1 MTTTTNDT
9 PPTTSAIQ
17 AVAPS
22 GGYAPRPLTQQAVL
36 VVGGTSGIGLAI
48 AEGFAAAGARVA
60 IAGRDRERG
69 AAALARLDQAHFLQA
84 DTADPDQ
91 TAALFEAA
99 EARLGG
105 IDTVVLST
113 GGNRLPMLLKDQSL
127 AEVQAGLTEDLAP
140 FLLAGRA
147 ALPPL
152 VRTGQRGGSGAV
164 IAIASDAGKVATPGE
179 AVIGA
184 GMAAIIQFMRGLAI
198 EGKRDGIRANTITPS
213 LVEGTP
219 LTERLMAPGTFSA
232 KLFAKAR
239 PLAHLG
245 PTEAAD
251 LAALAVFLASP
262 AARRITGQ
270 AISVNGGISAA

>member
-1 MTTTTNDT
+1 MSDRD
-9 PPTTSAIQ
+9 PPTGFT
-17 AVAPS
+17 
-22 GGYAPRPLTQQAVL
+22 PRPLAEQRVL
-36 VVGGTSGIGLAI
+36 VLGGTSGIGLETTHAFLG
-48 AEGFAAAGARVA
+48 EGAAVVV
-60 IAGRDRERG
+60 AGRDAARG
-69 AAALARLDQAHFLQA
+69 RA
-84 DTADPDQ
+84 
-91 TAALFEAA
+91 AA
-99 EARLGG
+99 EALGPRAHFVACDAADPASIEALFQAAEDTLGG
-105 IDTVVLST
+105 LDTVVLST
-113 GGNRLPMLLKDQSL
+113 GGNRLPQLLKEQSL
-127 AEVQAGLTEDLAP
+127 AVIRATLLEDLAP

-147 ALPPL
+147 ALPAL
-152 VRTGQRGGSGAV
+152 ARAGGGSV
-164 IAIASDAGKVATPGE
+164 IAVASDAGKVATPGE

-198 EGKRDGIRANTITPS
+198 EGKREGIRANTITPS

-219 LTERLMAPGTFSA
+219 LTERLMEPGTFAA

-245 PTEAAD
+245 PTEACD